1 MVEWFK
7 ARWQW
12 LAGVV
17 GSIVLLAA
25 VYLSGRSLRKGDI
38 EIGLAK
44 RELEKANTA
53 YDTAS
58 KQAAA
63 LHEKQ
68 KRLVSDIL
76 TEQLARAEE
85 LKRSKGLTDAQVLDE
100 LRRRG
105 DINE

>member
-12 LAGVV
+12 LAGLV
-17 GSIVLLAA
+17 GSVVLLAA

-53 YDTAS
+53 YAESAKTT
-58 KQAAA
+58 AA

-76 TEQLARAEE
+76 SEQLLRAEQ
-85 LKRSKGLTDAQVLDE
+85 LKRSKGLTDAQVLDD